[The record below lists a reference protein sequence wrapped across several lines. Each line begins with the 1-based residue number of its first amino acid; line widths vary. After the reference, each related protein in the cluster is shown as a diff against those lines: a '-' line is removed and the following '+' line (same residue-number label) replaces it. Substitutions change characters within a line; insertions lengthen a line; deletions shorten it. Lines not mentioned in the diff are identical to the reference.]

1 VASDNSGTSS
11 SGLGHIIVGE
21 RLDGERFVDRRLL
34 IFDDSENGEDLFESV
49 VDKKESREEDEEV
62 GDEDEGRPVRELT
75 DLMAQVWRRHVI
87 APHKQRTSVGKHG
100 KWRMRKKA
108 KYEEVV

>member
-21 RLDGERFVDRRLL
+21 GLDSERLVDRRLL

-49 VDKKESREEDEEV
+49 VDLEIFQ
-62 GDEDEGRPVRELT
+62 
-75 DLMAQVWRRHVI
+75 QV
-87 APHKQRTSVGKHG
+87 S
-100 KWRMRKKA
+100 
-108 KYEEVV
+108 